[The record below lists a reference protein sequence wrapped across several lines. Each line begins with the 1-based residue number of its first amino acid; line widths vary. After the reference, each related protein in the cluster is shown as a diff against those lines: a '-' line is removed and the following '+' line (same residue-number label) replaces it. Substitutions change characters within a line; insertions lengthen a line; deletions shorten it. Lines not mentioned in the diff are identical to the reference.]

1 VSVSHPVGRPARPP
15 VAILVHG
22 FPSGTVDA
30 AKIGSDLPELADRIA
45 TSMAWQ
51 AICPRMRGCGKS
63 EGDFSLAGWVSDV
76 EAAVAFSEATFPG
89 SPIWVVGFGTGG
101 AVGLMAA
108 SRSSSVH
115 GASILA
121 TPADFD
127 DWANRPDQ
135 LIVHSRKVNV
145 IKDPKFPQDRKGW
158 RNELQ
163 RMNTVE
169 AARNFSDRPLLVLH
183 GSEDELVPPIDARAV
198 ADAHAGAD
206 LRIIN
211 GAGHQLRH
219 DPRAL
224 AMLLGWLDR
233 HSQS

>member
-1 VSVSHPVGRPARPP
+1 
-15 VAILVHG
+15 VA
-22 FPSGTVDA
+22 
-30 AKIGSDLPELADRIA
+30 
-45 TSMAWQ
+45 
-51 AICPRMRGCGKS
+51 
-63 EGDFSLAGWVSDV
+63 DV
-76 EAAVAFSEATFPG
+76 EATVAFSQATFPG
-89 SPIWVVGFGTGG
+89 SPIWIIGFGTGG

-108 SRSSSVH
+108 STSSGVNGVSV
-115 GASILA
+115 LA

-145 IKDPKFPQDRKGW
+145 IKDPTFPQDRKSW

-163 RMNTVE
+163 RMSTVH
-169 AARNFSDRPLLVLH
+169 AARRFSEKPLLVLH
-183 GSEDELVPPIDARAV
+183 GSEDELVPPLDARAV
-198 ADAHAGAD
+198 ADAHGGAD

-233 HSQS
+233 HSQL